1 MTARH
6 LVRRLAQSAV
16 VVLGVVV
23 VSFLVARAVPGDAAV
38 SATGARASASELAA
52 ARERL
57 GLDQPLPVQLFRYLG
72 DLVRGDLGTSLH
84 TRQPVAS
91 DLGSAL
97 PASLELVGAAMLL
110 AVLLGIPLGVL
121 AARYRGGSRAG
132 GVDVSVRVGSVL
144 AVSAPVF
151 LLALVLQLVFAT
163 RLGWFPTAGEYTR
176 SLDTTSPLSVWTDI
190 TVVDALITGNW
201 AMLGSVLHHLVLP
214 ALALAAYP
222 TGVIAQMTR
231 AALLE
236 EAAQD
241 HARMERALGFG
252 RLAVLVRFSLRA
264 ASAPVLQLIALVFA
278 YALVNSFLVESI
290 FNWPGLGSYTATA
303 ISSVDTPAI
312 AGVTLTVAL
321 VYVVLN
327 LAVDLAQTALDPRVR
342 VA

>member
-1 MTARH
+1 MARH

-38 SATGARASASELAA
+38 SATGARASAAELAA

-121 AARYRGGSRAG
+121 AARFRGGRAG

-163 RLGWFPTAGEYTR
+163 RLGWFPTAGEYDR

-190 TVVDALITGNW
+190 TVVDALITGNG
-201 AMLGSVLHHLVLP
+201 AMLGSVLHHLALP

-264 ASAPVLQLIALVFA
+264 ASAPVLQLVALVFA

-342 VA
+342 LT

>member
-1 MTARH
+1 MLARH
-6 LVRRLAQSAV
+6 LVRRLAQAVV

-121 AARYRGGSRAG
+121 AARFRGGRAG

-163 RLGWFPTAGEYTR
+163 RLGWFPTAGEYDR
-176 SLDTTSPLSVWTDI
+176 ALDSTSPLSVWTDI

-201 AMLGSVLHHLVLP
+201 AMVGSVLHHLVLP

-264 ASAPVLQLIALVFA
+264 ASAPVLQLVALVFA

-342 VA
+342 LT

>member
-1 MTARH
+1 MLARH
-6 LVRRLAQSAV
+6 LVRRLAQAVV

-110 AVLLGIPLGVL
+110 AVLLGVPLGIL
-121 AARYRGGSRAG
+121 AARYRGGRAG

-163 RLGWFPTAGEYTR
+163 RLGWFPTAGEYDR
-176 SLDTTSPLSVWTDI
+176 ALDSTSPLSVWTDI

-201 AMLGSVLHHLVLP
+201 AMVGSVLHHLVLP

-264 ASAPVLQLIALVFA
+264 ASAPVLQLVALVFA

-342 VA
+342 LT

>member
-1 MTARH
+1 VLARH
-6 LVRRLAQSAV
+6 LVRRVAQAVV

-57 GLDQPLPVQLFRYLG
+57 GLDQPLPVQLVRYLG

-121 AARYRGGSRAG
+121 AARFRGGRAG

-163 RLGWFPTAGEYTR
+163 RLGWFPTAGEYDR
-176 SLDTTSPLSVWTDI
+176 ALDTTSPLSVWTDI
-190 TVVDALITGNW
+190 TVVDALITGNGP
-201 AMLGSVLHHLVLP
+201 MLASVLHHLVLP

-264 ASAPVLQLIALVFA
+264 ASAPVLQLVALVFA

-342 VA
+342 LT

>member
-1 MTARH
+1 MLARH
-6 LVRRLAQSAV
+6 LVRRLAQAVV

-110 AVLLGIPLGVL
+110 AVLLGIPLGIL
-121 AARYRGGSRAG
+121 AARFRGGRAG

-163 RLGWFPTAGEYTR
+163 RLGWFPTAGEYDR
-176 SLDTTSPLSVWTDI
+176 ALDTTSPLSVWTDI
-190 TVVDALITGNW
+190 TVVDALITGNG
-201 AMLGSVLHHLVLP
+201 AMLASVLHHLVLP

-264 ASAPVLQLIALVFA
+264 ASAPVLQLVALVFA

-342 VA
+342 LT

>member
-1 MTARH
+1 MLARH
-6 LVRRLAQSAV
+6 LVRRLAQAVV

-110 AVLLGIPLGVL
+110 AVLLGVPLGIL
-121 AARYRGGSRAG
+121 AARYRGGRAG

-163 RLGWFPTAGEYTR
+163 RLGWFPTAGEYDR
-176 SLDTTSPLSVWTDI
+176 ALDSTSPLSVWTDI

-201 AMLGSVLHHLVLP
+201 AMVGSVLHHLVLP

-264 ASAPVLQLIALVFA
+264 ASAPVLQLVALVFA

-303 ISSVDTPAI
+303 ISSVDIPAI

-342 VA
+342 LT

>member
-1 MTARH
+1 MLARH
-6 LVRRLAQSAV
+6 LVRRLAQAAV

-57 GLDQPLPVQLFRYLG
+57 GLDQPLPVQLIRYLG

-110 AVLLGIPLGVL
+110 AVLLGVPLGIL
-121 AARYRGGSRAG
+121 AARYRGGRAG

-163 RLGWFPTAGEYTR
+163 RLGWFPTAGEYDR
-176 SLDTTSPLSVWTDI
+176 ALDSTSPLSVWTDI

-201 AMLGSVLHHLVLP
+201 AMVGSVLHHLVLP

-264 ASAPVLQLIALVFA
+264 ASAPVLQLVALVFA

-342 VA
+342 LT

>member
-1 MTARH
+1 VLARH
-6 LVRRLAQSAV
+6 LVRRVAQAVV

-57 GLDQPLPVQLFRYLG
+57 GLDQPLPVQLARYLG

-121 AARYRGGSRAG
+121 AARFRGGRAG

-163 RLGWFPTAGEYTR
+163 RLGWFPTAGEYDR
-176 SLDTTSPLSVWTDI
+176 ALDSTSPLSVWTDI

-201 AMLGSVLHHLVLP
+201 AMVGSVLHHLVLP

-264 ASAPVLQLIALVFA
+264 ASAPVLQLVALVFA

-342 VA
+342 LT

>member
-1 MTARH
+1 VLARH
-6 LVRRLAQSAV
+6 LVRRVAQAVV

-57 GLDQPLPVQLFRYLG
+57 GLDQPLPVQLVRYLG

-110 AVLLGIPLGVL
+110 AVLLGVPLGIL
-121 AARYRGGSRAG
+121 AARYRGGRAG

-163 RLGWFPTAGEYTR
+163 RLGWFPTAGEYDR
-176 SLDTTSPLSVWTDI
+176 ALDSTSPLSVWTDI

-201 AMLGSVLHHLVLP
+201 AMVGSVLHHLVLP

-264 ASAPVLQLIALVFA
+264 ASAPVLQLVALVFA

-342 VA
+342 LT

>member
-1 MTARH
+1 MLARH
-6 LVRRLAQSAV
+6 LVRRLAQAAV

-57 GLDQPLPVQLFRYLG
+57 GLDQPLPVQLVRYLG

-110 AVLLGIPLGVL
+110 AVLLGVPLGIL
-121 AARYRGGSRAG
+121 AARYRGGRAG

-163 RLGWFPTAGEYTR
+163 RLGWFPTAGEYDR
-176 SLDTTSPLSVWTDI
+176 ALDSTSPLSVWTDF

-201 AMLGSVLHHLVLP
+201 AMVGSVLHHLVLP

-264 ASAPVLQLIALVFA
+264 ASAPVLQLVALVFA

-342 VA
+342 LT